1 MRKYKIK
8 HHQLTPAQIADIEAL
23 VMRSRCWRGLA
34 IAITCTMCIVLRYP
48 YDHLQPPHI
57 WAGKYLAALA
67 QPEKKHARETLLRLA
82 EVSRTR
88 SGIVMLLIY
97 LAAQHARLQFD
108 PRAAA
113 EIPPQQDG
121 VPWRLLDRHHRSV
134 TRMLTRMLCAAV
146 GCLDERYYA
155 RGWYV
160 RAVRRIVHIVLGS
173 GDRKISTHAVLCWI
187 SIGDQ
192 AAGVVSRRPDTLQ
205 KTVYSTAKVPL
216 SFVLRR
222 EATALL
228 CRAYFASF
236 WRATKSALLA
246 AGYVCLLGYLI
257 RGLAMGAHIVSH
269 LHR

>member
-1 MRKYKIK
+1 
-8 HHQLTPAQIADIEAL
+8 
-23 VMRSRCWRGLA
+23 MRSTLWHWFA
-34 IAITCTMCIVLRYP
+34 AAITRTICMVLRYS
-48 YDHLQPPHI
+48 YVHLQPPHI
-57 WAGKYLAALA
+57 WAQKYVTALVLA
-67 QPEKKHARETLLRLA
+67 EKKHAREMLLRLA

-146 GCLDERYYA
+146 GCLHENYYG
-155 RGWYV
+155 RGWHV
-160 RAVRRIVHIVLGS
+160 RAVRRIAHIALGS
-173 GDRKISTHAVLCWI
+173 GAHKISTHAVLCWI

-216 SFVLRR
+216 FRALRR
-222 EATALL
+222 EVTAILHKV
-228 CRAYFASF
+228 YFASP
-236 WRATKSALLA
+236 WQTTKSVLLA
-246 AGYVCLLGYLI
+246 ACYVYLV
-257 RGLAMGAHIVSH
+257 GFLVVALAMGVQIVSH
-269 LHR
+269 LRR